1 MAAALDRPLAP
12 VPRAP
17 RPSPRPPLADRPR
30 ELSVTR
36 IETLIRDPYEIYAR
50 HILRLKALDPLH
62 RRPEPRDR
70 GTVVHAVMERFIPAF
85 AAPPPRDR
93 RAAFLSTA
101 EAVLEDRV
109 PWPAMRR
116 VWLARLAAIA
126 DRFLAAEA
134 LRQSDARPAEGER
147 TGALVLPARDFR
159 LTAKA
164 DRIDLCDDGTLRLY
178 DYKTGKPPT
187 KAQQKVFHKQ
197 LLLEA
202 VIAEQA
208 GFSGIAP
215 APVSGAAYLGLNAAL
230 DVVPAPLDDLPVPRI
245 LAELDRLLAAYEDPA
260 TGYTAQTA
268 PATAAARF
276 ESDYLHLA
284 RGGEWDLS
292 DAPVRE
298 RVGPWT

>member
-1 MAAALDRPLAP
+1 
-12 VPRAP
+12 
-17 RPSPRPPLADRPR
+17 
-30 ELSVTR
+30 
-36 IETLIRDPYEIYAR
+36 
-50 HILRLKALDPLH
+50 
-62 RRPEPRDR
+62 
-70 GTVVHAVMERFIPAF
+70 
-85 AAPPPRDR
+85 
-93 RAAFLSTA
+93 
-101 EAVLEDRV
+101 
-109 PWPAMRR
+109 MRR

-134 LRQSDARPAEGER
+134 LRQSDARPVEGER

-187 KAQQKVFHKQ
+187 KAQQMAFSKQ

-215 APVSGAAYLGLNAAL
+215 APVSAAAYLGLNAAL
-230 DVVPAPLDDLPVPRI
+230 DVVPAPLDERPVPRI

-268 PATAAARF
+268 PATEAGRF